1 MAGRK
6 LLLLIDAG
14 GESMHVLASRV
25 RRLGYPVLRAKTT
38 EEAKQ
43 LLCDPRYAV
52 SAAVIPSDLPVVNLR
67 AALAALRQVSAVEH
81 LSFLVSGGRPPP
93 GRRRELQEAGA
104 EFGLWDPV
112 DAHTLRFQIN
122 RAMVGRIPRPS
133 RRRSL
138 RAPASWPVDLRVGR
152 RHKEGRVYSISAN
165 GAFLST
171 STPALRKT
179 VVVAKM
185 ALPMATVRV
194 TGPVVFTNVP
204 GNLQKRSLP
213 VGMAVRFEG
222 TPPET
227 EALLQVYAEVRHCTL
242 EV

>member
-14 GESMHVLASRV
+14 GESMHLLASRV

-81 LSFLVSGGRPPP
+81 LSFLVSGVRPPP

-122 RAMVGRIPRPS
+122 RAMAGRLPQPS

-138 RAPASWPVDLRVGR
+138 RSSRPWNPPSAAAAARYCAAVHGSGDARVRSSIHTQRLPSPRVSLAWQRAARNGPAAIGC
-152 RHKEGRVYSISAN
+152 HA
-165 GAFLST
+165 
-171 STPALRKT
+171 
-179 VVVAKM
+179 
-185 ALPMATVRV
+185 
-194 TGPVVFTNVP
+194 
-204 GNLQKRSLP
+204 
-213 VGMAVRFEG
+213 
-222 TPPET
+222 
-227 EALLQVYAEVRHCTL
+227 
-242 EV
+242 